1 MSNQQLIVVYN
12 AGSGLFNAFSDFAH
26 KVLSPSTYQC
36 SLCALTFGNFS
47 MKQEWK
53 LFIETLP
60 VKTVFLHKDEFLNQY
75 KIGTEFPAIFM
86 EENGSVKSL
95 LTKDKIEQC
104 KTLQQLKDII
114 SSKL

>member
-1 MSNQQLIVVYN
+1 MSNQQLIFVYN
-12 AGSGLFNAFSDFAH
+12 AGSGLFNGFSDFAH

-53 LFIETLP
+53 LFIETLT

-75 KIGTEFPAIFM
+75 KIDTDFPAAFM
-86 EENGSVKSL
+86 VENGTVNSFLS
-95 LTKDKIEQC
+95 KDQIEEC